1 MFEFSAGYPLFDLKD
16 VKEEDLKLV
25 HISQM
30 IVRMGER
37 PSLDVMEKLS
47 PGAQPIPGKFTSES
61 LMTDIH
67 LLILFS
73 FVSQT

>member
-16 VKEEDLKLV
+16 VKEEDLKLA

-30 IVRMGER
+30 IVRTGER
-37 PSLDVMEKLS
+37 PSLDVMEALS
-47 PGAQPIPGKFTSES
+47 PGPQPIPGKFTS
-61 LMTDIH
+61 LITDIP
-67 LLILFS
+67 LFILFS